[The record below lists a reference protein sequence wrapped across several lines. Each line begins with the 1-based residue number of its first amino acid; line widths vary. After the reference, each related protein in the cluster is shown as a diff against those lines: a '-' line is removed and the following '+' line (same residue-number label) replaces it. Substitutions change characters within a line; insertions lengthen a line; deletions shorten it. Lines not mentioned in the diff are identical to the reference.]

1 MISAYKISDSTFKVN
16 IPTLMHRFIRLAA
29 LVPLLCC
36 APAQAQL
43 YKWVGPDGKLN
54 YTDTPPPPSAKS
66 SEKKSLNGAN
76 TVGANTVEAN
86 LPYALAQTVKKNPV
100 TLYTMSDCAPCTQAR
115 NLLTTR
121 GIPFSEKTIQTPDD
135 LAQLKKLGGSQ
146 LPFLL
151 IGGSSEEGFEA
162 SQWHRRLSDAAYPE
176 VSQLPNTYRYLP
188 AEPAAPSAPSATS
201 ATSAAKDPAQQTKDK
216 KPSASPIDTLPP
228 PNRPKGA
235 PDFRF

>member
-1 MISAYKISDSTFKVN
+1 MICAYRISDSTFEVK
-16 IPTLMHRFIRLAA
+16 IPTFMRCFIMLAA
-29 LVPLLCC
+29 LVPLLWC

-76 TVGANTVEAN
+76 TVEAN
-86 LPYALAQTVKKNPV
+86 LPYALAQSVKKNPV